1 MNKEIFE
8 IKKYESN
15 DGSYMLTSHSGEVA
29 IFFDVD
35 NIYLG
40 TLFGCNSTQ
49 IKDVALFMD
58 YNADNPNNYL
68 CNKYNIDPD
77 DDIFGG
83 VMTWNEWIEVLYD
96 LDVITENQVAEPYNK
111 LSLES
116 ALAEIFY

>member
-40 TLFGCNSTQ
+40 TLFDCNNTQ

-58 YNADNPNNYL
+58 YNADNPNKYL
-68 CNKYNIDPD
+68 CNKYSIDPD